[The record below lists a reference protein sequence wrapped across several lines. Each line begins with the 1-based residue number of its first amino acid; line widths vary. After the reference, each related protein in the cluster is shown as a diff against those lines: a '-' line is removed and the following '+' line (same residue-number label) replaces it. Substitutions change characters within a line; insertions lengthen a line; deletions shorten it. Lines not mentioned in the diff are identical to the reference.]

1 MLPYHHRLGDISTWS
16 GQALRV
22 TEGFFC
28 SLGKYIIFYCFTQLS
43 ELLAA
48 ASRPAPI
55 LRDDKTPKGRGSF
68 SCVKTSHPVYLQKPS
83 TVERVVYPNAD
94 APRARGKRKA
104 MRTQKTIEEFRKKVE
119 NLYGNRLKDIILYGS
134 WARGEST
141 AKSDIDLAV
150 VLQGWVSPGKEI
162 DRMIDIITDINLK
175 YSELVSVYPVS
186 EENYATL
193 NSPLLINVRRE
204 GISV

>member
-1 MLPYHHRLGDISTWS
+1 
-16 GQALRV
+16 
-22 TEGFFC
+22 
-28 SLGKYIIFYCFTQLS
+28 
-43 ELLAA
+43 
-48 ASRPAPI
+48 
-55 LRDDKTPKGRGSF
+55 
-68 SCVKTSHPVYLQKPS
+68 
-83 TVERVVYPNAD
+83 
-94 APRARGKRKA
+94 

-141 AKSDIDLAV
+141 KKSDIDLAV

>member
-1 MLPYHHRLGDISTWS
+1 
-16 GQALRV
+16 
-22 TEGFFC
+22 
-28 SLGKYIIFYCFTQLS
+28 
-43 ELLAA
+43 
-48 ASRPAPI
+48 
-55 LRDDKTPKGRGSF
+55 
-68 SCVKTSHPVYLQKPS
+68 
-83 TVERVVYPNAD
+83 
-94 APRARGKRKA
+94 

-141 AKSDIDLAV
+141 EKSDIDLAV